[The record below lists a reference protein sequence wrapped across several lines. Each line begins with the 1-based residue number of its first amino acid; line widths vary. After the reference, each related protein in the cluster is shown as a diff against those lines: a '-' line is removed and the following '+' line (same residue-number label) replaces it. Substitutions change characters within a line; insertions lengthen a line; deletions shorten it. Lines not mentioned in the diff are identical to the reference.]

1 MGILLDLTIIFA
13 IAALVLYLSARVR
26 IPTIVGLLIS
36 GFIAGPHGFGLVKAT
51 EEVELLAEI
60 GILLLL
66 FTIGMEFS
74 LEKLLKTRKWI
85 FAGGGLQVLL
95 TTGLIF
101 LVSRLFGMTW
111 QQSLFAGFLFSLS
124 STAIVMHLLQEKG
137 KMDSRYGGAALAILI
152 FQDVIIIPMMLL
164 VPYLSEAGGQGMN
177 GLLDLGK
184 GVLIVAVIIYLA
196 RTIVPRVLR
205 SIVHTRNQEL
215 FLMAILVICFATAL
229 ITYEL
234 GLKLALGAFLA
245 GLIVSESEF
254 SYDALSHMLPLKKI
268 FTSIFFISIGMLLNV
283 SFFASHA
290 VMIIGL
296 TVLVMMLKTSVITA
310 VGLSLNLSI
319 RNALMVGLSLCQVGE
334 FAFVLANAG
343 RDSAI
348 LSPEQNQVFLAVS
361 IFSMAVSP
369 FIISAA
375 PEISTWF
382 VTRKFIK
389 EFARKTGFN
398 LVGKHLHRCTK
409 INHLVIVGFG
419 TNGQTL
425 AGHAHEND
433 IPYSIIE
440 LNEKISTKFLKE
452 GEPMFPGDARSE
464 EVLVHAAADK
474 AKIIV
479 IAVHDAAAAE
489 AITIASRKINQH
501 AHIIV
506 RSQFESETET
516 LVKLGANEVIPERL
530 EAAKRISERTI
541 LQFT

>member
-13 IAALVLYLSARVR
+13 IGALVLYLSARVK

-36 GFIAGPHGFGLVKAT
+36 GLIAGPHGFALVKAT

-85 FAGGGLQVLL
+85 FAGGGMQVLL

-101 LVSRLFGMTW
+101 LAARLFGMTW

-137 KMDSRYGGAALAILI
+137 QMDSKYGGSALAILI

-164 VPYLSEAGGQGMN
+164 VPYLSEAGGQGLN
-177 GLLDLGK
+177 GLLELGK
-184 GVLIVAVIIYLA
+184 GVLIVAIIIFLA
-196 RTIVPRVLR
+196 RTIVPMVLR
-205 SIVHTRNQEL
+205 SIVRTRNQEL

-229 ITYEL
+229 ITYQL

-268 FTSIFFISIGMLLNV
+268 FTSIFFVSIGMLLDV
-283 SFFASHA
+283 SFFATHA
-290 VMIIGL
+290 FMIIGL
-296 TVLVMMLKTSVITA
+296 TVLVMVIKISVITTI
-310 VGLSLNLSI
+310 GMSLKLSI
-319 RNALMVGLSLCQVGE
+319 RNAFMVGLSLCQVGE

-369 FIISAA
+369 FIISSA
-375 PEISTWF
+375 PQIATWF
-382 VTRKFIK
+382 VTRELIK
-389 EFARKTGFN
+389 KFARNTDLN

-409 INHLVIVGFG
+409 RNHLVIIGFG

-425 AGHAHEND
+425 AEQAHEND

-440 LNEKISTKFLKE
+440 LNEKISTKFLHE
-452 GEPMFPGDARSE
+452 GEPVFPGDARAE
-464 EVLVHAAADK
+464 KVLINAAVDK
-474 AKIIV
+474 AKSIV

-489 AITIASRKINQH
+489 AITIASRKINHH

-506 RSQFESETET
+506 RSQFESEVDT
-516 LVKLGANEVIPERL
+516 LIKLGANEVIPERL

-541 LQFT
+541 LQFA

>member
-1 MGILLDLTIIFA
+1 MGILLDLTIIFT
-13 IAALVLYLSARVR
+13 IAALVLYLSARAR
-26 IPTIVGLLIS
+26 IPTIVGLLVS
-36 GFIAGPHGFGLVKAT
+36 GLIAGPHGLGLVQAT

-85 FAGGGLQVLL
+85 FTGGGLQVLL

-101 LVSRLFGMTW
+101 LVSRLIGMTW
-111 QQSLFAGFLFSLS
+111 QQSLFTGFLFSLS

-137 KMDSRYGGAALAILI
+137 KMDSKYGGSALAILI
-152 FQDVIIIPMMLL
+152 FQDVIIIPMMLM
-164 VPYLSEAGGQGMN
+164 VPYLSEAGGQGLN

-184 GVLIVAVIIYLA
+184 GILIITVIIYLA
-196 RTIVPRVLR
+196 RTIVPRLLR

-268 FTSIFFISIGMLLNV
+268 FTSIFFVSIGMLLDV

-290 VMIIGL
+290 FMVIGL
-296 TVLVMMLKTSVITA
+296 TIFVMVIKTSVITA
-310 VGLSLNLSI
+310 VGLKLKLSI

-369 FIISAA
+369 FIIGAA
-375 PEISTWF
+375 PEIATWF
-382 VTRKFIK
+382 VTRGMIKKFV
-389 EFARKTGFN
+389 RKTEFS

-409 INHLVIVGFG
+409 RNHLVIIGFG

-425 AGHAHEND
+425 AGQAHENE

-440 LNEKISTKFLKE
+440 LNEKISTKFMNE
-452 GEPMFPGDARSE
+452 GEPLFPGDGRSE
-464 EVLVHAAADK
+464 DVLIHAAADK
-474 AKIIV
+474 AKTIV
-479 IAVHDAAAAE
+479 IGVHDAAAAE
-489 AITIASRKINQH
+489 AITIASRRINH
-501 AHIIV
+501 NAHIIV
-506 RSQFESETET
+506 RSQFASEVET
-516 LVKLGANEVIPERL
+516 LIKLGANEVIPERL

-541 LQFT
+541 LQFM

>member
-1 MGILLDLTIIFA
+1 MGVLLDLTIVFA
-13 IAALVLYLSARVR
+13 IAALVLYVSARVR
-26 IPTIVGLLIS
+26 VPTIVGLLIS
-36 GFIAGPHGFGLVKAT
+36 GFIAGPYGFRLVKAT

-85 FAGGGLQVLL
+85 FAGGGMQVLF

-111 QQSLFAGFLFSLS
+111 QQSIFTGFLFSLS

-137 KMDSRYGGAALAILI
+137 KMDSKYGSSALAILI

-164 VPYLSEAGGQGMN
+164 VPYLSAAGGHGLS

-184 GVLIVAVIIYLA
+184 GVLIVAVIIFLA
-196 RTIVPRVLR
+196 RTIVPGLLR
-205 SIVHTRNQEL
+205 KIVRTRNQEL
-215 FLMAILVICFATAL
+215 FLLAILVICFATAL
-229 ITYEL
+229 ITYQL

-254 SYDALSHMLPLKKI
+254 SYDALSHVLPLKKI
-268 FTSIFFISIGMLLNV
+268 FTSIFFISIGMLLDV
-283 SFFASHA
+283 SYFASHA
-290 VMIIGL
+290 AMVIGL
-296 TVLVMMLKTSVITA
+296 TILVMGIKTSVIMG
-310 VGLSLNLSI
+310 VGLWLKLSI
-319 RNALMVGLSLCQVGE
+319 RNALMIGLSLCQVGE

-348 LSPEQNQVFLAVS
+348 LSFEQNQVFLAVS

-375 PEISTWF
+375 PDIATWF

-389 EFARKTGFN
+389 KYARKTKYN
-398 LVGKHLHRCTK
+398 LVGKHLHCCTK
-409 INHLVIVGFG
+409 SNHLVIIGFG

-425 AGHAHEND
+425 AAQAHAND

-440 LNEKISTKFLKE
+440 LNEKITTRFLHE
-452 GEPMFPGDARSE
+452 GEPVFPGDARSE
-464 EVLVHAAADK
+464 DVLINAAADK
-474 AKIIV
+474 AKTIV
-479 IAVHDAAAAE
+479 IAVHDAAVAE
-489 AITIASRKINQH
+489 AITTASRKINPG

-506 RSQFESETET
+506 RSQFASEIDA
-516 LVKLGANEVIPERL
+516 LIKLGANEVIPERL
-530 EAAKRISERTI
+530 EAAKRISELTI
-541 LQFT
+541 LQFS